1 VAPKPLGAGDNAPCF
16 VLPDSNGAVISSAEL
31 LSKGTLVV
39 TFYRGVWCPY
49 CQTDLRALAVAESEI
64 RSCGA
69 SLVAVAHQTAPN
81 SNGKFQRENG
91 IRFPIL
97 DDKGD
102 VAVAYGIRW
111 SSQDLASMEAQLGKF
126 EGLNTETNW
135 ILPMQARYVVG
146 ADGIIAYADING
158 DYRHQ
163 PEPVEILPVLRRLQ
177 SGTSAGG
184 RQ

>member
-1 VAPKPLGAGDNAPCF
+1 MLV
-16 VLPDSNGAVISSAEL
+16 SSAEL

-49 CQTDLRALAVAESEI
+49 CQTDLKALAVAEAEI

-81 SNGKFQRENG
+81 GNGKFQRDNA

-97 DDKGD
+97 DDDGD

-111 SSQDLASMEAQLGKF
+111 SSQELALMEEQLGKLA
-126 EGLNTETNW
+126 GLSTETSW

-146 ADGIIAYADING
+146 ADGIIAYADVNA

-163 PEPVEILPVLRRLQ
+163 PEPAAILPVLRRLQ

-184 RQ
+184 RP

>member
-1 VAPKPLGAGDNAPCF
+1 LAQAPSLFPF
-16 VLPDSNGAVISSAEL
+16 VLPDPDGALISSAQL
-31 LSKGTLVV
+31 LKQGTLVV
-39 TFYRGVWCPY
+39 TFYRGVWYPY
-49 CQTDLRALAVAESEI
+49 CQTDLRALAVAEPEI

-69 SLVAVAHQTAPN
+69 SLVAIAHQTVPN
-81 SNGKFQRENG
+81 SNGKFQRENR

-97 DDKGD
+97 DDDGD

-111 SSQDLASMEAQLGKF
+111 SPQDLASMEAQLGNLS
-126 EGLNTETNW
+126 GLNTEPVW
-135 ILPMQARYVVG
+135 ILPMQARYVIG
-146 ADGIIAYADING
+146 ADGIIAYADLNA
-158 DYRHQ
+158 DYHYQ